1 MLNVIHL
8 STAYHHLYI
17 LFLKIKNKKYNMNV
31 MVKKEWIEN
40 TAHTMT
46 RKGRGVVMVL
56 LKKRTLLSVFG
67 ALILAL
73 GAVCALYISR
83 DKPAMS
89 TVRPLP
95 SAEILV
101 LDAGH
106 GGEDGGAVSA
116 AGVPES
122 HINLQIVQKM
132 EQLFTF
138 VGESAA
144 LTRTGPDAIYS
155 GDAKTLREKKISD
168 LNNRVEMINETPRGF
183 LISIHQNSLPGTK
196 ARGAQV
202 FYNAV
207 APAKDAAVSVQQ
219 ALNSGIN
226 GNNRK
231 NAKQIDESIF
241 LMNNIQRP
249 GILVECGFLSHAEE
263 AEILQTDSHQL
274 RLSTAIVS
282 GYLQSRTENE

>member
-1 MLNVIHL
+1 
-8 STAYHHLYI
+8 
-17 LFLKIKNKKYNMNV
+17 
-31 MVKKEWIEN
+31 
-40 TAHTMT
+40 
-46 RKGRGVVMVL
+46 MVL
-56 LKKRTLLSVFG
+56 LKKRTLLLICG
-67 ALILAL
+67 AIILAL
-73 GAVCALYISR
+73 GVVCALYISR

-89 TVRPLP
+89 TVGMLS

-168 LNNRVEMINETPRGF
+168 LHNRVEMINQTPRGF

-207 APAKDAAVSVQQ
+207 APAKDAVMAIRSPFCFV
-219 ALNSGIN
+219 
-226 GNNRK
+226 
-231 NAKQIDESIF
+231 DT
-241 LMNNIQRP
+241 
-249 GILVECGFLSHAEE
+249 
-263 AEILQTDSHQL
+263 QT
-274 RLSTAIVS
+274 RW
-282 GYLQSRTENE
+282 R

>member
-1 MLNVIHL
+1 
-8 STAYHHLYI
+8 
-17 LFLKIKNKKYNMNV
+17 
-31 MVKKEWIEN
+31 
-40 TAHTMT
+40 
-46 RKGRGVVMVL
+46 MVL
-56 LKKRTLLSVFG
+56 LKKRTLLSVCG
-67 ALILAL
+67 AIILAL

-89 TVRPLP
+89 TVGMLS

-138 VGESAA
+138 VGESTT

-168 LNNRVEMINETPRGF
+168 LNNRVEMINQTPRGF

-207 APAKDAAVSVQQ
+207 AKDAAVSVQQ

>member
-1 MLNVIHL
+1 M
-8 STAYHHLYI
+8 
-17 LFLKIKNKKYNMNV
+17 
-31 MVKKEWIEN
+31 
-40 TAHTMT
+40 
-46 RKGRGVVMVL
+46 RKLIVL
-56 LKKRTLLSVFG
+56 LRKK
-67 ALILAL
+67 
-73 GAVCALYISR
+73 
-83 DKPAMS
+83 
-89 TVRPLP
+89 
-95 SAEILV
+95 ILV
-101 LDAGH
+101 LAALVLGGTFMLCGVLTREARPVFRPEGIPETPVIVIDAGH

-138 VGESAA
+138 VGESTT

-168 LNNRVEMINETPRGF
+168 LNNRVEMINQIPRGF

-226 GNNRK
+226 GTNRK

>member
-1 MLNVIHL
+1 
-8 STAYHHLYI
+8 
-17 LFLKIKNKKYNMNV
+17 
-31 MVKKEWIEN
+31 
-40 TAHTMT
+40 
-46 RKGRGVVMVL
+46 MVL
-56 LKKRTLLSVFG
+56 LKKRTLLSVCG
-67 ALILAL
+67 AIILAL

-89 TVRPLP
+89 TVRSLP

-138 VGESAA
+138 VGESP
-144 LTRTGPDAIYS
+144 GPDAIYS

-168 LNNRVEMINETPRGF
+168 LNNRVEMINQTPRGF

-226 GNNRK
+226 GTNRK

-274 RLSTAIVS
+274 RLSAAIVS

>member
-1 MLNVIHL
+1 MRIRRAVSPAVWGRTPTPCPRQIFPYTISFPPHRVLFRTEH
-8 STAYHHLYI
+8 SI
-17 LFLKIKNKKYNMNV
+17 LCSGK
-31 MVKKEWIEN
+31 
-40 TAHTMT
+40 
-46 RKGRGVVMVL
+46 RKGDRGFSFAVKCDRMNREHGAYNDPKGERRRDGVAE
-56 LKKRTLLSVFG
+56 KKDSAVGRG
-67 ALILAL
+67 AIILAL

-89 TVRPLP
+89 TVGMLS

-138 VGESAA
+138 VGESTT

-168 LNNRVEMINETPRGF
+168 LNNRVEMINQTPRGF
-183 LISIHQNSLPGTK
+183 LISIHQNSLPGT
-196 ARGAQV
+196 
-202 FYNAV
+202 
-207 APAKDAAVSVQQ
+207 
-219 ALNSGIN
+219 
-226 GNNRK
+226 
-231 NAKQIDESIF
+231 
-241 LMNNIQRP
+241 RP
-249 GILVECGFLSHAEE
+249 GRPGVL
-263 AEILQTDSHQL
+263 
-274 RLSTAIVS
+274 
-282 GYLQSRTENE
+282 

>member
-1 MLNVIHL
+1 
-8 STAYHHLYI
+8 
-17 LFLKIKNKKYNMNV
+17 
-31 MVKKEWIEN
+31 
-40 TAHTMT
+40 
-46 RKGRGVVMVL
+46 MVL
-56 LKKRTLLSVFG
+56 LKKRTLLSVCG
-67 ALILAL
+67 ALILAF

-89 TVRPLP
+89 TVRSLP

-138 VGESAA
+138 VGESTT

-168 LNNRVEMINETPRGF
+168 LNNRVEMINQTPRGF

-226 GNNRK
+226 GTNRK

-282 GYLQSRTENE
+282 GYLQSRTESE

>member
-1 MLNVIHL
+1 
-8 STAYHHLYI
+8 
-17 LFLKIKNKKYNMNV
+17 
-31 MVKKEWIEN
+31 
-40 TAHTMT
+40 
-46 RKGRGVVMVL
+46 MVL
-56 LKKRTLLSVFG
+56 LKKRTLLSVCG
-67 ALILAL
+67 AIILAL
-73 GAVCALYISR
+73 GAVCVLYISR

-89 TVRPLP
+89 TIGMLS

-138 VGESAA
+138 VGESTT

-168 LNNRVEMINETPRGF
+168 LNNRVEMINQTPRGF

-202 FYNAV
+202 FYNG
-207 APAKDAAVSVQQ
+207 AASGPWLGETVQA
-219 ALNSGIN
+219 ALNDAVNAGN
-226 GNNRK
+226 GK
-231 NAKQIDESIF
+231 NAKAIDSTIY
-241 LMNNIQRP
+241 LMKNVQCP
-249 GILVECGFLSHAEE
+249 AILVECGFLSN
-263 AEILQTDSHQL
+263 
-274 RLSTAIVS
+274 
-282 GYLQSRTENE
+282 RTETGQLLTGGYQLKLAVCIAAGFLQHDTEGASA

>member
-1 MLNVIHL
+1 ML
-8 STAYHHLYI
+8 
-17 LFLKIKNKKYNMNV
+17 
-31 MVKKEWIEN
+31 
-40 TAHTMT
+40 
-46 RKGRGVVMVL
+46 L
-56 LKKRTLLSVFG
+56 LKKRTLLSVCG
-67 ALILAL
+67 ALILAF

-83 DKPAMS
+83 DKPTMS
-89 TVRPLP
+89 TVRLLP

-138 VGESAA
+138 VGGRTV

-168 LNNRVEMINETPRGF
+168 LNNRVEMINQTPRSF

-202 FYNAV
+202 AV

-226 GNNRK
+226 GTNRK